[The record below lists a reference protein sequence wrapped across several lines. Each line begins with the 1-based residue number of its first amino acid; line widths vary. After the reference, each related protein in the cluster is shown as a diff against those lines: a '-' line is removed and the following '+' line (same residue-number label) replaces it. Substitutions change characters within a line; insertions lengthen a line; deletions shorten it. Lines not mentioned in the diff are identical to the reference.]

1 MMRVSVTKNKYVA
14 FLKTDGLYLS
24 IAIFSFVIFWT
35 PSSPRAQQNSVAQV
49 QAPPSSST
57 KSDEDPRS
65 SRKREESIAITAD
78 EIREDRERQRIIGR
92 GAADIRYLGKRI
104 RADHIEV
111 QTSTRDGVATGNI
124 VFQTANDRILANR
137 IEFNL
142 DTERLVVFN
151 ARGTIGTTY
160 YVTGRV
166 IRRLSENRYEVQGGT
181 FTTCEG
187 ELPDWAFGFERATF
201 EVEGYAKLEAPTMT
215 VKGVPA
221 AFLPWVMV
229 PIKTKRATGF
239 LLPGIGSSNRSGF
252 QFSPSF
258 FWAINDSTDAT
269 LGVDYFTKR
278 GTRYKGE
285 YRYAPNQ
292 NTSGQIAGRYLKD
305 KIERSTFWDVRGFHR
320 TNFKD
325 KGANLH
331 AVVDFQK
338 RPQNDR
344 SLEDGLLTRTRQATD
359 THVTFTQNL
368 PQISGQLQLGMRR
381 REGLGENDGQLFQRA
396 PDIVLDIHNKR
407 LGKSDFYFNL
417 DSSFTNFRKTEYEN
431 TLRLSRF
438 HVEPSLS
445 LRLETVPWLGLTP
458 EIGFRRTHW
467 THQRTVPG
475 LGSDFDDTQHIESGL
490 SREMWFTRLHAIG
503 PRYSKVYPGELGP
516 FRDFK
521 HILSFEAKYL
531 YSPNNDSYDRSLII
545 PLDPVDTLQHEHAVE
560 YAIVNRVLT
569 KLPTKDGFQT
579 RQLFRYR
586 ISQTYDLV
594 EARRNE
600 GLDTKPKRPLSDI
613 TFRLESQPFSKL
625 RLLQQF
631 KYNPYDLEISEHS
644 TGVFLDGG
652 KEWYLNV
659 DRTWTRQRVN
669 YQENEEGSYLNFAG
683 GFSLNENLSFEY
695 FSRINKTEKTTLEQS
710 ITARYLDCCWGM
722 ELTITDTKDK
732 SDVFLGFSLIG
743 LLESE
748 RGLGFTS
755 RPTVSRRGG
764 FGAISSWASS
774 FFE

>member
-1 MMRVSVTKNKYVA
+1 MMRVSVPKNKYVA
-14 FLKTDGLYLS
+14 FLKTRGLCLS
-24 IAIFSFVIFWT
+24 IAIFSLVLFWT
-35 PSSPRAQQNSVAQV
+35 PSSPRAQQNSGAQV
-49 QAPPSSST
+49 QAPTTTPT
-57 KSDEDPRS
+57 RSDEDPRAP
-65 SRKREESIAITAD
+65 REREASIAITAN

-104 RADHIEV
+104 QADHIEV

-151 ARGTIGTTY
+151 ARGIIGTTY

-166 IRRLSENRYEVQGGT
+166 IRRLSEDRYEVQGGT

-187 ELPDWAFGFERATF
+187 DLPDWAFGFERATF
-201 EVEGYAKLEAPTMT
+201 QVEGYATLEAPTMT

-221 AFLPWVMV
+221 AFFPWAMV

-239 LLPGIGSSNRSGF
+239 LLPGIGSNSRSGF

-258 FWAINDSTDAT
+258 FWAINDSADAT
-269 LGVDYFTKR
+269 MGVDYFTKR

-285 YRYAPNQ
+285 YRYAPNR

-325 KGANLH
+325 FGANLN
-331 AVVDFQK
+331 AVVDLQQ
-338 RPQNDR
+338 RPPSDR
-344 SLEDGLLTRTRQATD
+344 SLEGDLLTRTRQATD
-359 THVTFTQNL
+359 THVTFMQNL
-368 PQISGQLQLGMRR
+368 PQIAGQLQLGVRR
-381 REGLGENDGQLFQRA
+381 REGLGENDGHLFQKE
-396 PDIVLDIHNKR
+396 PEIIFDIYNKR
-407 LGKSDFYFNL
+407 LGKSDFYFTL
-417 DSSFTNFRKTEYEN
+417 DSSFTNFRKTESEN

-467 THQRTVPG
+467 THQRTEPG
-475 LGSDFDDTQHIESGL
+475 LGSDFDDTQHTESGL
-490 SREMWFTRLHAIG
+490 SREMWFAKLHAIG
-503 PRYSKVYPGELGP
+503 PRYSKVYRGELGP

-545 PLDPVDTLQHEHAVE
+545 PLDPVDTLQHEHAIE

-569 KLPTKDGFQT
+569 KLPIKDGFQT

-594 EARRNE
+594 EARRKE

-613 TFRLESQPFSKL
+613 TLRLESQPFSKL

-644 TGVFLDGG
+644 TGIFLDGG
-652 KEWYLNV
+652 KKWYLNA
-659 DRTWTRQRVN
+659 DRTWTRQRV
-669 YQENEEGSYLNFAG
+669 YYPENEEGSYLNFAG
-683 GFSLNENLSFEY
+683 GLSLNENLSLEY

-710 ITARYLDCCWGM
+710 ITARYLDCCWGV

-743 LLESE
+743 LLEGE
-748 RGLGFTS
+748 RSLGFTS
-755 RPTVSRRGG
+755 RRNILREGG
-764 FGAISSWASS
+764 LWTIGSWASS
-774 FFE
+774 LFE

>member
-1 MMRVSVTKNKYVA
+1 MSNNSKFVL
-14 FLKTDGLYLS
+14 LKTHGLYLS
-24 IAIFSFVIFWT
+24 ITIFSLVLFWT
-35 PSSPRAQQNSVAQV
+35 PSSPKAQQNSGKQAQESTTT
-49 QAPPSSST
+49 PT
-57 KSDEDPRS
+57 KSGEVPRS
-65 SRKREESIAITAD
+65 SREREASIAITAD

-124 VFQTANDRILANR
+124 VFQTADDRIVANR

-151 ARGTIGTTY
+151 ARGSIGKTY

-166 IRRLSENRYEVQGGT
+166 IRRLSEDRYEVQGGT

-187 ELPDWAFGFERATF
+187 DLPDWAFGFERATF
-201 EVEGYAKLEAPTMT
+201 QIEGYAQLEAPTMT

-221 AFLPWVMV
+221 AFFPWAML

-252 QFSPSF
+252 RFSPSF
-258 FWAINDSTDAT
+258 FWAINDSSDSTF
-269 LGVDYFTKR
+269 GVDYFTKR

-285 YRYAPNQ
+285 YRYAPDRD
-292 NTSGQIAGRYLKD
+292 TSGQIAGRYLND
-305 KIERSTFWDVRGFHR
+305 KIERSTIWDVRGFHR
-320 TNFKD
+320 SNFKNI
-325 KGANLH
+325 GANLH
-331 AVVDFQK
+331 AVIDMQK
-338 RPQNDR
+338 RPPNDR
-344 SLEDGLLTRTRQATD
+344 SLEGDLLTRTRQATD

-368 PQISGQLQLGMRR
+368 PKIAGQFQLGMRR

-396 PDIVLDIHNKR
+396 PDIALNIYNQR

-417 DSSFTNFRKTEYEN
+417 NSSFTNFRKTENEKI
-431 TLRLSRF
+431 LRLSRF
-438 HVEPSLS
+438 HIEPSFS

-467 THQRTVPG
+467 THQSTEPG
-475 LGSDFDDTQHIESGL
+475 TGSNFDDTQHVESGL
-490 SREMWFTRLHAIG
+490 SREMWFTNLHAIG
-503 PRYSKVYPGELGP
+503 PRYSKVYRGELGP

-521 HILSFEAKYL
+521 HILSFETKYQ
-531 YSPNNDSYDRSLII
+531 YSPNNDAYDRSLII
-545 PLDPVDTLQHEHAVE
+545 PLDSVDKLQHEHAIE

-569 KLPTKDGFQT
+569 KLPVKDGFQT

-594 EARRNE
+594 EARRNDN
-600 GLDTKPKRPLSDI
+600 LDTKPKRPLSDI
-613 TFRLESQPFSKL
+613 TFRLESQPFSKI

-631 KYNPYDLEISEHS
+631 KYNPYDLVISEHS

-652 KEWYLNV
+652 KKWYLNL
-659 DRTWTRQRVN
+659 DRTWRRQRVN
-669 YQENEEGSYLNFAG
+669 DPENEEGSYLNFAG
-683 GFSLNENLSFEY
+683 GLSLNENFSLEY
-695 FSRINKTEKTTLEQS
+695 FSRLNKTEKTTLEQS
-710 ITARYLDCCWGM
+710 ITMRYLDCCWGV
-722 ELTITDTKDK
+722 ELTLTDTKDK
-732 SDVFLGFSLIG
+732 SEVFLGFSLIG

-748 RGLGFTS
+748 RALDFKNKRNVLREGGLWGI
-755 RPTVSRRGG
+755 G
-764 FGAISSWASS
+764 SWATSLL
-774 FFE
+774 EK